1 MTTINTT
8 KIPPFGAITTYR
20 VIHLIEG
27 VANSFSSWNSK
38 RKTYKELNALTAREL
53 NDVGISR
60 AEVENFNSGLF
71 RI

>member
-27 VANSFSSWNSK
+27 VANSFSSWNSN
-38 RKTYKELNALTAREL
+38 RKTYNELRALSSREL
-53 NDVGISR
+53 DDIGVSR
-60 AEVENFNSGLF
+60 ADVENFNSGLF
-71 RI
+71 RF